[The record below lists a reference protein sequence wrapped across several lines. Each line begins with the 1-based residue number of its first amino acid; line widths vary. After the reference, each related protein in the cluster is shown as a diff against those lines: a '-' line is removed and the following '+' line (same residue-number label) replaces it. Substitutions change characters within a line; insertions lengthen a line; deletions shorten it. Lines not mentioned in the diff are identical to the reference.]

1 MYLKYMAIVTNVSGF
16 ISFELLV
23 ICLLSFCLDKI
34 NRIVIDSLRNR
45 KNTQINIMVIVLV
58 N

>member
-1 MYLKYMAIVTNVSGF
+1 MAIVTNVSGF